1 MSGSTGTA
9 GVIVAAIIT
18 AGGAIAAAW
27 VERSRD
33 VPEAAAEA
41 PAQAAG
47 AQAADGQAG
56 LAGQDAPA
64 TDSAAGTPAVAPTPP
79 AELAAPAAGET
90 TASVPATSDDGRN
103 RTLAV
108 VNAST
113 RPIWRI
119 KATRKGVR
127 DFGTH
132 DWLGKAA
139 IPVGQSARVT
149 FDDGS
154 SACLFDMRFEFAT
167 GEPVNRMAVDV
178 CRESEVRVS
187 DG

>member
-33 VPEAAAEA
+33 VPEAATEA
-41 PAQAAG
+41 P
-47 AQAADGQAG
+47 
-56 LAGQDAPA
+56 APA
-64 TDSAAGTPAVAPTPP
+64 TDAQAGPDAPAIDSAAGAAATVPTPP
-79 AELAAPAAGET
+79 AALAAPTGGET
-90 TASVPATSDDGRN
+90 AASVPGTSDDGRN

-108 VNAST
+108 VNASS

-132 DWLGKAA
+132 DWLGKDA
-139 IPVGQSARVT
+139 IPAGQSARVT